1 MSRNRSDD
9 SDEETLASG
18 NDSSS
23 FSSESDAETS
33 NFDDKDIDLSSTDY
47 FEKLYDSL
55 FKALDCVDQNTQ
67 NDMNQLA
74 FDFSS
79 CSTSSNSSV
88 SSDLTYLDE
97 IESFFNT
104 NDTFLQTPTSDIV
117 LYDQHH
123 NDFGSTVE
131 RNKIFVGCIPLHIDG
146 SSLGSFFNSI
156 GYLDVV
162 RVDGPKFT
170 VNTLIRKDLLLKE
183 LSD

>member
-9 SDEETLASG
+9 SDEETLTRG

-47 FEKLYDSL
+47 FEQLYNNL
-55 FKALDCVDQNTQ
+55 FEALDCVDQNTQ
-67 NDMNQLA
+67 IDMSQLA

-79 CSTSSNSSV
+79 CSTSSSSSV

-97 IESFFNT
+97 IESFFNM

-117 LYDQHH
+117 PYDQHH

-131 RNKIFVGCIPLHIDG
+131 RNKIFVGYIPLHING
-146 SSLGSFFNSI
+146 SSLGSFFNRI

-170 VNTLIRKDLLLKE
+170 VNTLIRKELPLKE
-183 LSD
+183 LYD